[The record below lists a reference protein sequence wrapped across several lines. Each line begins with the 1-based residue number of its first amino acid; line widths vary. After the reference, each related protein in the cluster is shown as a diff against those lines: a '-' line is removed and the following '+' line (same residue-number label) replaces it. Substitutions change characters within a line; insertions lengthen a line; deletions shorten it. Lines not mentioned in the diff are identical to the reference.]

1 MSAAPKYM
9 AVQGAAMIVAAALI
23 LIGALGF
30 IPGVTSD
37 VDQLAW
43 LGRDSGARLFGTF
56 AVCAAINVMHIVIG
70 AAGFYFA
77 RTYAGSRAYLL
88 VAGALYLALWFYGMF
103 VEFGSDAH
111 VIPLNSATNLL
122 YLGLAIV
129 LPLLAVT
136 LAGQRDPT
144 KRRPRPRIRRA
155 ASH

>member
-1 MSAAPKYM
+1 
-9 AVQGAAMIVAAALI
+9 MIVGGALI
-23 LIGALGF
+23 VIGALGF
-30 IPGVTSD
+30 IPGATTD
-37 VDQLAW
+37 IDQLAW
-43 LGRDSGARLFGTF
+43 LGRHSGARLFDTF
-56 AVCAAINVMHIVIG
+56 AVCAAINVMHLVIG
-70 AAGFYFA
+70 AAGFFFA
-77 RTYAGSRAYLL
+77 RSYAGARAYLL
-88 VAGALYLALWFYGMF
+88 IGGALYLALWFYGMF

-129 LPLLAVT
+129 LMLLAVT